1 MNFYDKIHETVRAFR
16 QTEEFKEFL
25 KLKEEIKKDEKLY
38 AMLKDFKDKQKE
50 HQMKYLSGN
59 KIEES
64 ETQNMQNLYSIIVQ
78 NEKARKLLECEMK
91 LDVMLADL
99 QKIIGDGIKE
109 IVEF

>member
-1 MNFYDKIHETVRAFR
+1 
-16 QTEEFKEFL
+16 
-25 KLKEEIKKDEKLY
+25 
-38 AMLKDFKDKQKE
+38 MLKDFKDKQKE

-64 ETQNMQNLYSIIVQ
+64 ETQNMQNLYSIIIQ